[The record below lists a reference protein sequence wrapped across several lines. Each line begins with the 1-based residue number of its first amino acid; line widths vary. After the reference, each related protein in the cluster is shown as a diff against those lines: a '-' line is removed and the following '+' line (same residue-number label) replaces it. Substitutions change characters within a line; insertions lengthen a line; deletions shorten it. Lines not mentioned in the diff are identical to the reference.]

1 MGEKISYKRRSI
13 IHVPAFADPEF
24 FFPVGGGGG
33 GGVRGIN
40 VIAGGGGETIF
51 SK

>member
-13 IHVPAFADPEF
+13 IHLPACADPEK
-24 FFPVGGGGG
+24 FFPVGG

-40 VIAGGGGETIF
+40 VIAGGGGDYF
-51 SK
+51 Q